1 MIGQSIDKES
11 FCLEIDHVSI
21 FDVDNKTNV
30 ALLQKLGFHCSEQI
44 VEHKAQGTISTVFF
58 FQNTYLE
65 LVHLVD
71 LDIAKEYAIE
81 NGIDLVTRC
90 FWRQTGA
97 SPFSIGL
104 RANHSFAWQ
113 KENRQNPDVDN
124 YTDFSTDNLAAIEE
138 PMCFSIS
145 HTLALTSWLDPS
157 CHSHQQLIS
166 HSLGIK
172 QLTHVSITTTNSK
185 KLTNA
190 VALLQDND
198 VVTFKKGNLPL
209 LELKFDSA
217 AKGETIDLRSQL
229 PMIIRY

>member
-1 MIGQSIDKES
+1 MIVQSIDKES

-21 FDVDNKTNV
+21 FNIDNISSV
-30 ALLQKLGFHCSEQI
+30 SRLQELGFHCSEKI

-71 LDIAKEYAIE
+71 INIAKEYAIA

-90 FWRQTGA
+90 CWRQTGA
-97 SPFSIGL
+97 SPFKIGL
-104 RANHSFAWQ
+104 RANPMFAWQ
-113 KENRQNPDVDN
+113 KENLQNTDIDN
-124 YTDFSTDNLAAIEE
+124 YTDFSRDNLASIEE
-138 PMCFSIS
+138 PMCFSIPN
-145 HTLALTSWLDPS
+145 TLALTSWLDTS
-157 CHSHQQLIS
+157 CPSHQQLIS
-166 HSLGIK
+166 HKLEIEK
-172 QLTHVSITTTNSK
+172 LTHVSITTTSHK

-198 VVTFKKGNLPL
+198 VVTLKKGNVPL
-209 LELKFDSA
+209 LELEFDNA
-217 AKGETIDLRSQL
+217 ARKETIDVRPEL